1 MKYRVHGLRFAKGNF
16 TDRSTGAVIDYD
28 NIVFNC
34 THPATDD
41 QTVGDSVIEV
51 KIKRSLLTVSD
62 QELKQLVGK
71 DVMFDIMPTK
81 QGRAVYTGYQ
91 ILNK

>member
-1 MKYRVHGLRFAKGNF
+1 MKYKVHGIRFAKGNF
-16 TDRSTGAVIDYD
+16 TDRSTGSVIDYD

-34 THPATDD
+34 THPTTDD

-51 KIKRSLLTVSD
+51 KIKRSLLPASD
-62 QELKQLVGK
+62 SELKQLIGK
-71 DVMFDIMPTK
+71 DVIFEIQPTRN
-81 QGRAVYTGYQ
+81 GRVVYTGYQ